1 MANSNTLDGNTSSHG
16 QQKKTLAAQLDR
28 LDTIIDA
35 LDEALP
41 GAVADA
47 VQQAVSA
54 AVKQAAEAVLRE
66 VLGNPGLLRALNP
79 QPTPPAERARKP
91 SPAGRV
97 WSWLC
102 GKVVNAGAWLSE
114 KGKQA
119 VRGACSLAR
128 TACAGVRRAAAG
140 IWGLAGWARRHPVK
154 LAVATLVGLA
164 VGVAGYLG
172 GPAVSSGML
181 GLAGAL
187 SSLVGSTLAPVFRL
201 LSGWQSP
208 DART

>member
-1 MANSNTLDGNTSSHG
+1 MANSNTLDGNAGSHG
-16 QQKKTLAAQLDR
+16 QQKKTLAGQLDR

-79 QPTPPAERARKP
+79 QATQSSEPASKP
-91 SPAGRV
+91 SSARRA

-102 GKVVNAGAWLSE
+102 GKVVNAGAWLCE
-114 KGKQA
+114 KAKQA
-119 VRGACSLAR
+119 ASGVGSLVRTVCSGARRVVLA
-128 TACAGVRRAAAG
+128 VS
-140 IWGLAGWARRHPVK
+140 GLVGWARRHRVK
-154 LAVATLVGLA
+154 LAVATVVGLA